1 MTRQW
6 TIKMKHHRCVA
17 SFYLLLLLYCLLTA
31 IVSQS
36 YTPNE
41 YNEQKKKLSLNILMF
56 ANQQHHSIFFC
67 FFVSSNRAV
76 KCRRGFPRFNR
87 LRQWT
92 VAEWNLLLTRP
103 NARLL
108 TKLSALSIKPSVGW
122 CVRCVCSMCVFG
134 WRGLNQFLVDK
145 YLRRVCRDHAARMRN
160 DRESAVGSPQYC
172 CCCCYPQLWWPG
184 MTTLLY
190 LSFYLSSLCC
200 LRQSLDEFLYIFIKC
215 TNATLRR
222 HLTSFIYCSNTE

>member
-1 MTRQW
+1 MNDQNETPPLRGFVLSVVVVVLSLDGYRQSVVHTEW
-6 TIKMKHHRCVA
+6 IQRTKKK
-17 SFYLLLLLYCLLTA
+17 
-31 IVSQS
+31 IVSEYIDVCQPT
-36 YTPNE
+36 TPQ
-41 YNEQKKKLSLNILMF
+41 Y
-56 ANQQHHSIFFC
+56 FFLF

-172 CCCCYPQLWWPG
+172 CCCCCCYPQLWWPG